1 MKLRQLQYVNEVA
14 GNGFS
19 ITAAAATLFTSQ
31 PGISTQIRRLE
42 DELGVTLFERSGK
55 HLTGLTPTGSVIIQH
70 IERILREVEN
80 IEDIAAERRDPARGS
95 LTIATTH
102 TQARYVLP
110 EIVQTFRQRY
120 PRVALHLHQGTP
132 TQIAQMT
139 ASGKADLGIATE
151 ALELFDDLV
160 LLPCYRWNRCV
171 IVPQGHPLADGAPL
185 TLGRV
190 ADFPIITYV
199 FGVADR
205 SEINRAFE
213 DHGLTPQVVLTAA
226 DAEVVKTYVR
236 TGLGV
241 GIIARMA
248 YEADRDQDLAAIDAG
263 HLFDASV
270 TSLAVR
276 ENAHLR
282 GFAYDFIQLFA
293 PHLTRS
299 VVSQQLQTKDK
310 RAQQGLFN
318 RYVAR
323 AELR

>member
-1 MKLRQLQYVNEVA
+1 MKLRQLQYVAEVA
-14 GNGFS
+14 SNGFS
-19 ITAAAATLFTSQ
+19 VTAAAETLFTSQ

-70 IERILREVEN
+70 VERILREVEN
-80 IEDIAAERRDPARGS
+80 IEDVAAERRDPGRGS
-95 LTIATTH
+95 LSIATTH

-110 EIVQTFRQRY
+110 DIVKAFRERY

-132 TQIAQMT
+132 TQIAEMT

-151 ALELFDDLV
+151 ALELFDDLA

-171 IVPQGHPLADGAPL
+171 IVPRGHPLADGTPL
-185 TLGRV
+185 TLERIAEFAV
-190 ADFPIITYV
+190 ITYI

-213 DHGLTPQVVLTAA
+213 DRDLTMQVILTAA
-226 DAEVVKTYVR
+226 DAEVIKTYVR

-248 YEADRDQDLAAIDAG
+248 YEPGRDQDLTAIDAE

-270 TSLAVR
+270 TSLAIR
-276 ENAHLR
+276 HNTHLR
-282 GFAYDFIQLFA
+282 GFAYEFIQLFA

-299 VVSQQLQTKDK
+299 VVAQLLQTKDK
-310 RAQQGLFN
+310 RMQQGMFN

-323 AELR
+323 TELR